1 MGTNFKTIIRL
12 FYVKMLTTWKIIDMV
27 YLLPTLLGIFSDI
40 VELTIVI
47 PIKNHEYKIKINITK

>member
-1 MGTNFKTIIRL
+1 MGTNFITIIRL
-12 FYVKMLTTWKIIDMV
+12 FYVKMLTTWKIIDMI